1 MPTNQVPLWVYQINQ
16 RQPIPLAQTTQISF
30 PVQGVILRD
39 CFNSPTRALSTG
51 VNVYS
56 AIQDQ
61 SGNLYYVMQTISQLV
76 TLFNA

>member
-1 MPTNQVPLWVYQINQ
+1 MATNQVPLWVYQINQ
-16 RQPIPLAQTTQISF
+16 RQPIPLADVTQFAF
-30 PVQGVILRD
+30 PSTGVILRD

-56 AIQDQ
+56 AVQDTQ
-61 SGNLYYVMQTISQLV
+61 GNLYYTMQTLAELV

>member
-16 RQPIPLAQTTQISF
+16 RQPIPLSQTTQISF
-30 PVQGVILRD
+30 PSTGVILRD

-56 AIQDQ
+56 SVQTAD
-61 SGNLYYVMQTISQLV
+61 GTLYYVQQTLSQLV
-76 TLFNA
+76 SLFNA

>member
-1 MPTNQVPLWVYQINQ
+1 MATNQVPLWVYKINQ
-16 RQPIPLAQTTQISF
+16 RIPIPLADVTQIAF
-30 PVQGVILRD
+30 PVTGVILRD

-56 AIQDQ
+56 AVQTPD
-61 SGNLYYVMQTISQLV
+61 GTLYYCMQTLSQLV